1 MSPLNVGATPPISP
15 LGSAHL
21 VRMHEART
29 LNAFGE
35 TFVILLDGKQ
45 TGEKFT
51 AFLSI
56 SPPGGGPGPHYHE
69 REDEWFY
76 IVEGQVDF
84 FLDGTWTMVSP
95 GDCVYSPR
103 GSVHGFKIIPISV
116 FACSS
121 IPLPRELNTFS
132 PKQPRIGRKGSPT

>member
-1 MSPLNVGATPPISP
+1 MGSSNVQTDRLVSP

-21 VRMHEART
+21 RHMHEGRT
-29 LNAFGE
+29 LSAFGE
-35 TFVILLDGKQ
+35 TFIILLDGQQ

-76 IVEGQVDF
+76 IVEGRVDF
-84 FLDGTWTMVSP
+84 YLDGTW
-95 GDCVYSPR
+95 
-103 GSVHGFKIIPISV
+103 SVPISRRLRL
-116 FACSS
+116 
-121 IPLPRELNTFS
+121 LPSRL
-132 PKQPRIGRKGSPT
+132 GSRFQK